1 MPTVS
6 GSCDYVS
13 LRGHGPKLIIIDKPR
28 DGNPVNWE
36 MIENLKNGMV
46 VNVKWKVAD
55 VDWESPQIV
64 IFANDDPAD
73 FVGTKMSADKIVD
86 VEPRAFNASLE
97 AGVVAPPKTLAEPR
111 AHPVV
116 KSHD

>member
-1 MPTVS
+1 
-6 GSCDYVS
+6 
-13 LRGHGPKLIIIDKPR
+13 
-28 DGNPVNWE
+28 
-36 MIENLKNGMV
+36 MV

-86 VEPRAFNASLE
+86 VELREFNAFLE
-97 AGVVAPPKTLAEPR
+97 AGIIAPPQTLVELR
-111 AHPVV
+111 AYPVV
-116 KSHD
+116 KSYD